1 MHREVISAFIA
12 PIKYVWEQEFGS
24 DITTAD
30 TESIDME
37 KTGEDYTF
45 IAPIGGSLTGTFGL
59 YLDDTTA
66 SALTASMRGR
76 WVAEYEDELQK
87 TLIRVV
93 EKVTAAAQPLL
104 IKLGY
109 ECDIGEISWI
119 DQKNEEYPRPTG
131 EGAERTVAYL
141 ETDFGTIALILS
153 FIDTITLQAKTARAA
168 SDRKEW
174 LASLDFDPE
183 DVPEVVWAKRFELVD
198 DDGHTRAVIGRLGD
212 GSPHVILADDKGQM
226 RCAIWLAPN
235 GTPPERSGGIPE
247 LTHRYEIDLRHL
259 GDDPTLRRHPE

>member
-1 MHREVISAFIA
+1 MHREVISAFVA

-30 TESIDME
+30 TEVIEME
-37 KTGEDYTF
+37 KTGEGYTF
-45 IAPIGGSLTGTFGL
+45 IAPVGGSLTGTFGL
-59 YLDDTTA
+59 YLDDSTA
-66 SALTASMRGR
+66 DALSASMRGR
-76 WVAEYEDELQK
+76 WVAEYEGELQK

-119 DQKNEEYPRPTG
+119 EEKNEEYPRPSG
-131 EGAERTVAYL
+131 DGAEQAVAYL
-141 ETDFGTIALILS
+141 ETDFGTIAVILS
-153 FIDTITLQAKTARAA
+153 FIDTITLQAREANAVR
-168 SDRKEW
+168 DREEW
-174 LASLDFDPE
+174 LASLDFVPD
-183 DVPEVVWAKRFELVD
+183 DVPDVVRAKRFELVD

-212 GSPHVILADDKGQM
+212 GSPHVILADDKGPM

-235 GTPPERSGGIPE
+235 GTPSVAFFDANGRRSW
-247 LTHRYEIDLRHL
+247 LAA
-259 GDDPTLRRHPE
+259 